1 MPPDPVMQPWV
12 AAALTPEHLEARL
25 RNMATSLGHD
35 ALVGVLTQIHDGVDA
50 ATWAEVESRTP
61 DLAALVPGS

>member
-1 MPPDPVMQPWV
+1 MTNAMEREAV
-12 AAALTPEHLEARL
+12 PEPQNPLGIDGIEYIEF
-25 RNMATSLGHD
+25 ATSKPQ

-50 ATWAEVESRTP
+50 DTWAEVKSRTP